1 MFFYQLLVPCLA
13 YVALYKCLL
22 GEETKRH
29 LRNVGPYL
37 HQEISFLF
45 AVRKP
50 DPSLS
55 REFQENSQGSWRHA
69 FPRVQEKRLPLSYAV
84 LGPALSTP
92 ATPALRCLATP
103 RACWNQK
110 EPLSPQGTD
119 RWPERSQ
126 VTSTSR
132 KESAKVLLLIHW
144 PSTHSPPETHQ
155 EGRSGGGQQRGLGTS
170 LYQNFIL

>member
-1 MFFYQLLVPCLA
+1 MFFYQLLVPCPA
-13 YVALYKCLL
+13 HVALYKCLL
-22 GEETKRH
+22 DEQTKRH
-29 LRNVGPYL
+29 LRDVRPYL
-37 HQEISFLF
+37 HQETSFLF

-69 FPRVQEKRLPLSYAV
+69 FPRVQEKRFPLSHAV

-92 ATPALRCLATP
+92 TTPALRCLATP
-103 RACWNQK
+103 RARWNQA
-110 EPLSPQGTD
+110 EPRSPQGTD
-119 RWPERSQ
+119 TWPERGQ
-126 VTSTSR
+126 VTSISH
-132 KESAKVLLLIHW
+132 KEPAKVLLLIHW

-155 EGRSGGGQQRGLGTS
+155 QGRSGGGQQRGLGTS